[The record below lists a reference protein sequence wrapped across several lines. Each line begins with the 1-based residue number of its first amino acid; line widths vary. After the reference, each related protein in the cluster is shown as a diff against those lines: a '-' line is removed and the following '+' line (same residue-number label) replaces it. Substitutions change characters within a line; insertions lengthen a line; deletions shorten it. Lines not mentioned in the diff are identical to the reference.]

1 MPAKKKLVKKAT
13 TKKVAKKAAPKK
25 KAPKKAKVTP
35 KAAKKAPAK
44 KTPKKLAATPQLAWD
59 PNVPR
64 EVEAARDV
72 FALFSKRRQEAFR
85 VKADGT
91 KGDLMPKFDGAAGAM
106 LFRPVPSRY
115 DRISA

>member
-13 TKKVAKKAAPKK
+13 PKKVAKKAAPKK
-25 KAPKKAKVTP
+25 APTKAKVAPKKAV
-35 KAAKKAPAK
+35 KKAPAK
-44 KTPKKLAATPQLAWD
+44 KLAAATPQLAWD

-72 FALFSKRRQEAFR
+72 FSLFSKRRQEAFR
-85 VKADGT
+85 VKPDGT

-115 DRISA
+115 DRIA